1 MMENFFPMAP
11 VAGRLDK
18 DKEVALEFPKMDQPF
33 ITGKVSTSLGY
44 VPQVGFELT
53 SRDRMGTLK
62 ARWAIGRMRFTVDPG
77 LYALGNPDSESPV
90 FATANYKM
98 SFDCLRSAI
107 RKMSAW
113 ILVLDTKG
121 INVWCAA
128 GKGTFGTEELIY
140 RIASS
145 GLDRIVSHRRIILP
159 QLGAP
164 GVAAYRLK
172 KLSGFSAVFGPI
184 KASDIPEFIGSG
196 LKATAEMRRKS
207 FTAGER
213 AALIPVELVQALR
226 IGIIVIA
233 AFCVLGAFGKG
244 GDYLSA
250 ALFHG
255 VPAALGVL
263 TAVFS
268 GAVLTPLLLP
278 WIPGRAFSLKGALV
292 GLAGGALLLVLERQ
306 RAANLSDMLEVLSW
320 SILVV
325 ALSACLAMNFTGAS
339 TYTSLSGVRR
349 EMRWAVP
356 MQIAGGIMGLGLMT
370 VSRLMD
376 S

>member
-1 MMENFFPMAP
+1 MENVFQMAP

-18 DKEVALEFPKMDQPF
+18 DKEITLEFPKMDQPF
-33 ITGKVSTSLGY
+33 ITGKVSTTLGY
-44 VPQVGFELT
+44 IPQVASELT
-53 SRDRMGTLK
+53 SGDRMGTLK

-77 LYALGNPDSESPV
+77 LYALGIPDAESPV

-98 SFDCLRSAI
+98 SFDCLRSAL

-164 GVAAYRLK
+164 GVAAYMLK

-184 KASDIPEFIGSG
+184 KASDIPEFIENG
-196 LKATAEMRRKS
+196 LKATTEMRRKS
-207 FTAGER
+207 FTTGER

-226 IGIIVIA
+226 VGILIIA
-233 AFCVLGAFGKG
+233 AFFVLGAFGKG
-244 GDYLSA
+244 DDYLSA
-250 ALFHG
+250 ALSVG
-255 VPAALGVL
+255 VLAALGVL
-263 TAVFS
+263 TAIFS

-292 GLAGGALLLVLERQ
+292 GLAGGALLLVLERH
-306 RAANLSDMLEVLSW
+306 RAANLSDMLDVISW
-320 SILVV
+320 AILVV
-325 ALSACLAMNFTGAS
+325 ALSAYLAMNFTGAS

-356 MQIAGGIMGLGLMT
+356 MQIAGGIMGLGLMV
-370 VSRLMD
+370 VSRLI
-376 S
+376 

>member
-1 MMENFFPMAP
+1 MMENVFQMAP
-11 VAGRLDK
+11 VAGRLGK
-18 DKEVALEFPKMDQPF
+18 DKEIALEFPKMDQPF
-33 ITGKVSTSLGY
+33 ITGKVSTTLGY
-44 VPQVGFELT
+44 IPQVASELT
-53 SRDRMGTLK
+53 SGDRMGTLK

-77 LYALGNPDSESPV
+77 LYALGIPDAESPV

-98 SFDCLRSAI
+98 SFDCLRSAL

-164 GVAAYRLK
+164 GVAAYMLK

-184 KASDIPEFIGSG
+184 KASDIPEFIENG
-196 LKATAEMRRKS
+196 LKATTEMRRKS
-207 FTAGER
+207 FTTGER

-226 IGIIVIA
+226 VGILIIA
-233 AFCVLGAFGKG
+233 AFFVLGAFGKG
-244 GDYLSA
+244 DDYLSA
-250 ALFHG
+250 ALSVG
-255 VPAALGVL
+255 VLAALGVL
-263 TAVFS
+263 TAIFS

-292 GLAGGALLLVLERQ
+292 GLAGGALLLVLERH
-306 RAANLSDMLEVLSW
+306 RAANLSDMLDVISW
-320 SILVV
+320 AILVV
-325 ALSACLAMNFTGAS
+325 ALSAYLAMNFTGAS

-356 MQIAGGIMGLGLMT
+356 MQIAGGIMGLGLMV
-370 VSRLMD
+370 VSRLI
-376 S
+376 